1 MAFSENL
8 SGHSDTVEK
17 EGQQQAVAVQAL
29 SAHRTTDQVGCSEI
43 PFTTLSS
50 FSKWLCSLPLY
61 ITASTEKMSLG

>member
-29 SAHRTTDQVGCSEI
+29 SAHRTTD
-43 PFTTLSS
+43 
-50 FSKWLCSLPLY
+50 
-61 ITASTEKMSLG
+61 